1 MKTSRLM
8 KQAALAVGLF
18 AGLLMITQCSM
29 QKDQAMTGT
38 KDPGGMAAP
47 MKMEKADKKET
58 MAPQMDASM
67 PMKTD
72 QPMDT
77 MMNKPMPGE
86 KPKMQ

>member
-1 MKTSRLM
+1 MKASALI
-8 KQAALAVGLF
+8 KKAALIVGLF

-29 QKDQAMTGT
+29 QKDQAMTGM

-47 MKMEKADKKET
+47 MKMEKVDKKET
-58 MAPQMDASM
+58 MAPKMEASM

>member
-1 MKTSRLM
+1 MKISALM
-8 KQAALAVGLF
+8 KQAALAVGLI

-29 QKDQAMTGT
+29 QKDQATTGM
-38 KDPGGMAAP
+38 KDTGGMAAP

-58 MAPQMDASM
+58 MASKMDASM